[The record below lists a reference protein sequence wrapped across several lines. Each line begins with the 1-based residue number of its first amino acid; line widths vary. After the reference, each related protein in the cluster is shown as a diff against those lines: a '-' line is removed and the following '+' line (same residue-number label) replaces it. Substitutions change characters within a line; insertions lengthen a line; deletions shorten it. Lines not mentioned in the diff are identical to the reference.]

1 MTEVSKSD
9 NEATLQTPTLTDQCR
24 VRFDS
29 SNSKNSYVNACHVA
43 SMKEE
48 VVLDVGSINPSGQD
62 RPHIQLTNCI
72 ILSLFAAKRLAMFF
86 KQGTLNLSKD

>member
-1 MTEVSKSD
+1 MAEVSRSD
-9 NEATLQTPTLTDQCR
+9 NEATQQTPTLTEQCR

-29 SNSKNSYVNACHVA
+29 PNSKNSYVNACQAA

-48 VVLDVGSINPSGQD
+48 VVLDFGPINPSGQD

-86 KQGTLNLSKD
+86 KQGTLNLSED